1 MSTKIFVNLPVRDLQ
16 RSVDFFTALGY
27 SFNAQFTDETAT
39 SMTVSEDI
47 IVMLLVEARFKD
59 FITKQVCD
67 TSTHAEAILGLSA
80 DSRDAVDELVDKAL
94 AAGGK
99 PSGEPEDHGVMYG
112 RGFEDLDGHL
122 WSIIWMDPGMIES

>member
-1 MSTKIFVNLPVRDLQ
+1 VSTKIFVNLPVRDLQ

-59 FITKQVCD
+59 FITKQICD

-99 PSGEPEDHGVMYG
+99 PSGEPADHGFMYG